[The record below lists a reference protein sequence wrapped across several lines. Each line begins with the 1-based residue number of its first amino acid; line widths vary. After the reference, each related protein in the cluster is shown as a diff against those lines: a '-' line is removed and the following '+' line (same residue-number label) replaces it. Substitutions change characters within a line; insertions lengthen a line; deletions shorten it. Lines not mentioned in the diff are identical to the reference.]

1 MARSTAEIQADIVV
15 TRQHI
20 ERQLDAMQRR
30 LPSRAWLP
38 YALVAAGLVG
48 GLVLARI
55 PILRVLRV
63 GARSVH
69 TGLAV
74 ASAAAAM
81 NRFLG
86 ARRGR
91 SWSGRP
97 LASPLRSP
105 LRRAS

>member
-1 MARSTAEIQADIVV
+1 V
-15 TRQHI
+15 TRQLI

-38 YALVAAGLVG
+38 YALVTAGLIG
-48 GLVLARI
+48 GLVLARV
-55 PILRVLRV
+55 PVLRLLRI

-69 TGLAV
+69 TGVTV

-81 NRFLG
+81 SRFLG
-86 ARRGR
+86 AQRRR
-91 SWSGRP
+91 SARP
-97 LASPLRSP
+97 LAAPRRSP